1 MPGVRD
7 MKGDGPDA
15 GLPAVA
21 GPNELNGTALL
32 GWGRICLEGLQQR
45 REEINALNVFP
56 IADADTGTNMLAT
69 MRAAMQAADA
79 AVISARGAEQ
89 SDGFAGCAVN
99 AGAVGGVE
107 ESDAEAVGNGAISG
121 AGADGGVAVSQS
133 AAESPG
139 EFTDRVIAR
148 RGIDR
153 PNPPDLA
160 GRGSSRNGLSAAQ
173 SGGTADGY
181 LEPGA
186 FSTHDVAAAM
196 ARGATLGARGNSGII
211 LSQVLRGIA
220 EAARGGPLTAQTLRD
235 ALATASALV
244 RESLSVPVEGTILTV
259 LERAA
264 ECAAA
269 SPESTL
275 ADVAVAAADGAAEAL
290 GDTPTQLGVL
300 REAGVVDAGA
310 RGLVVLL
317 DSLVAVTLGRTP
329 DRPAYARGEFAFEAS
344 VDRATVPAHTDSA
357 PRTDAEPRGTCAEP
371 LNSAEPHF
379 EVMYLLSDTDDR
391 RIARLRDRLADL
403 GDSVVVVGD
412 GAGSWSAHVH
422 CADAG
427 AAVEVGIATGT
438 LSAIRIESFTIT
450 ARPTPAHYDAAAH
463 SGKFP
468 LADFAHRAEVVGHRD
483 AAPADVPD
491 RTGTAGQPGGA
502 GRTIAPVPTDAG
514 HRDPAPAADVAGRAD
529 GFAAGAVGGADAV
542 VQPGRTVAGRPDGVA
557 ADVVGGTDAVVRPG
571 RTDVSTSV
579 AGGAEG
585 VVAGVAGGADAVG
598 RPGRI
603 DVSTSVAG
611 GAEGVAAD
619 VAGGADA
626 VVPPGRTDVSTHA
639 AGRADGVA
647 ADVVGGADAVV
658 PPGRTDATARTAAGR
673 RDGTAADGAGQADDP
688 GQPGGVG
695 CTDAPA
701 RAEASDTTIG
711 SGATAPIGPDHD
723 GPADRAVLAVASGDG
738 AAALFEAGGAVV
750 LGGDGA
756 VTSAALLS
764 AIRRLPN
771 REVLVLP
778 NGALPAHELVA
789 VGVAARDAHR
799 DVLLLPSGSMVQ
811 GLAALAVH
819 DCGRIAVDDAFAM
832 SEAAAATRWGSL
844 RAATERALTMVGTC
858 EAGDGLGLVGH
869 DVVVID
875 RDVPTAGRTLL
886 DRMLA
891 FGGELVTLLM
901 GAAAPDELADELAT
915 HIANG
920 FPGVEVSVYSGG
932 QQADLVQIGVE

>member
-1 MPGVRD
+1 MAVPGVRD
-7 MKGDGPDA
+7 MMGDGPDA

-32 GWGRICLEGLQQR
+32 RWGRICLEGLRQR

-79 AVISARGAEQ
+79 AVISARGSEQ
-89 SDGFAGCAVN
+89 SDGFAADGHAVD
-99 AGAVGGVE
+99 AEAVGGFAA
-107 ESDAEAVGNGAISG
+107 DAGAVGNGAISD
-121 AGADGGVAVSQS
+121 AGADSGVAVSQP

-148 RGIDR
+148 NGLDR
-153 PNPPDLA
+153 PDSLDLA
-160 GRGSSRNGLSAAQ
+160 GRGSSRNGFSAAP
-173 SGGTADGY
+173 SGGTVDGY
-181 LEPGA
+181 LEPDA
-186 FSTHDVAAAM
+186 LSTHDVAAAM

-220 EAARGGPLTAQTLRD
+220 EAARGGPLTGQTLRD

-269 SPESTL
+269 SPGSAL
-275 ADVAVAAADGAAEAL
+275 AEVAVAAADGAAEAL
-290 GDTPTQLGVL
+290 GDTPAQLGVL

-329 DRPAYARGEFAFEAS
+329 DRPEYARGEFAFES
-344 VDRATVPAHTDSA
+344 RVDRATVPAHADSA
-357 PRTDAEPRGTCAEP
+357 PRTDTEPRGTCAEP

-427 AAVEVGIATGT
+427 AAVEAGIATGT
-438 LSAIRIESFTIT
+438 LSAIRIESFTVT
-450 ARPTPAHYDAAAH
+450 ARPIPAHYDAAAH
-463 SGKFP
+463 SGRFP
-468 LADFAHRAEVVGHRD
+468 HADFADRAEVVGRRD
-483 AAPADVPD
+483 AAPADAAD
-491 RTGTAGQPGGA
+491 RTGVAAQPGGA
-502 GRTIAPVPTDAG
+502 ERAIAPARTDDAG
-514 HRDPAPAADVAGRAD
+514 HRDVAPAGRAD
-529 GFAAGAVGGADAV
+529 AL
-542 VQPGRTVAGRPDGVA
+542 VQPGCAATTTRIGAGRSDGVA
-557 ADVVGGTDAVVRPG
+557 ADVVGQ
-571 RTDVSTSV
+571 
-579 AGGAEG
+579 
-585 VVAGVAGGADAVG
+585 ADAVAQ
-598 RPGRI
+598 PGR
-603 DVSTSVAG
+603 VAATTRI
-611 GAEGVAAD
+611 GAGRLDGVAAD
-619 VAGGADA
+619 
-626 VVPPGRTDVSTHA
+626 A
-639 AGRADGVA
+639 AGRADAAVQLGGV
-647 ADVVGGADAVV
+647 
-658 PPGRTDATARTAAGR
+658 GRTDT
-673 RDGTAADGAGQADDP
+673 
-688 GQPGGVG
+688 
-695 CTDAPA
+695 PA
-701 RAEASDTTIG
+701 RAEALGTTIG
-711 SGATAPIGPDHD
+711 SGTTAPIGPDHD

-750 LGGDGA
+750 LGGDGP
-756 VTSAALLS
+756 VTSAALLA

-901 GAAAPDELADELAT
+901 GVAAPDELADELAA